1 MIASEAPPVIVLI
14 MSGTPAIATIAMSP
28 ATVTLEVPLIVLPVI
43 SRSPVVTL
51 ITAEPLPMI
60 VLWFISRPPAVTRVA
75 V

>member
-14 MSGTPAIATIAMSP
+14 MSGTPAIASIAMSP
-28 ATVTLEVPLIVLPVI
+28 ATVTLEAPLIALPVI

-51 ITAEPLPMI
+51 ITAVPLPMI
-60 VLWFISRPPAVTRVA
+60 VLWFISSPPAVTRVA